1 MHILKNMLLV
11 VFVLLLSSM
20 KGEAQTAKSN
30 IPSGFPKHT
39 VFSAGD
45 NNVNSYR
52 IPSLIVAKDGSIIVF
67 CEARRESWRDKSRT
81 DIVMKRSTDNG
92 KTWSTMQDLTHGS
105 TGAFMDP
112 TPLIDHTT
120 GRIFLFTTFWPA
132 KDHSGATNRAILL
145 TSNDNGKTWS
155 QPMDVTEKLVS
166 KNRFIYGFG
175 PGAGI
180 QMTGKKYRNRLIL
193 PARVS
198 EKGNKRAHD
207 VAIFS
212 DDHGFTWTVGGHGD
226 TDDEFQIAESPAG
239 VLAYN
244 AREPKARKVAISKDG
259 GESWTKS
266 VIEPNLPSV
275 SKGCQASILGKGKIL
290 YFSGIQGIHETS
302 EFDERAKLTLYKSK
316 NGGRKWNKGQ
326 LLYEKA
332 SGYSCM
338 AFLPNGSMAII
349 FETGDSQSFTRK
361 SIPDIKPLKRPK
373 DWMRLDL
380 IVIPSGSL

>member
-120 GRIFLFTTFWPA
+120 GRIFLFTL
-132 KDHSGATNRAILL
+132 KSATIIQY
-145 TSNDNGKTWS
+145 TIKG
-155 QPMDVTEKLVS
+155 
-166 KNRFIYGFG
+166 RF
-175 PGAGI
+175 
-180 QMTGKKYRNRLIL
+180 MSR
-193 PARVS
+193 
-198 EKGNKRAHD
+198 
-207 VAIFS
+207 
-212 DDHGFTWTVGGHGD
+212 
-226 TDDEFQIAESPAG
+226 
-239 VLAYN
+239 
-244 AREPKARKVAISKDG
+244 
-259 GESWTKS
+259 
-266 VIEPNLPSV
+266 
-275 SKGCQASILGKGKIL
+275 
-290 YFSGIQGIHETS
+290 
-302 EFDERAKLTLYKSK
+302 
-316 NGGRKWNKGQ
+316 
-326 LLYEKA
+326 
-332 SGYSCM
+332 
-338 AFLPNGSMAII
+338 
-349 FETGDSQSFTRK
+349 
-361 SIPDIKPLKRPK
+361 
-373 DWMRLDL
+373 
-380 IVIPSGSL
+380 